1 MGGFGSG
8 WQGTKRY
15 VVEDGLVLSIS
26 NLFRIRAL
34 VPGQRTSGSIRF
46 AFESSWMESVSIS
59 YESNL
64 QDPDAAWLRLFYT
77 AEGEPIDF
85 IIRLQTTRPNYG
97 GRRYW
102 FLCPLARQDG
112 VPPRRVGKLYLPP
125 GGRYFGSREGY
136 RLTYASCQESGRFR
150 GIIRRMASGMGT
162 DETTVR
168 RALNALAR
176 QNVRESQHLK
186 RTRG

>member
-1 MGGFGSG
+1 MGGYGSG

-34 VPGQRTSGSIRF
+34 VLGQRMAGSIRWTYT
-46 AFESSWMESVSIS
+46 ASGKERASIS

-77 AEGEPIDF
+77 AKGEPIDYT
-85 IIRLQTTRPNYG
+85 IRLKTTRPNYG

-102 FLCPLARQDG
+102 FLCPLVRPDG
-112 VPPRRVGKLYLPP
+112 GAPRRVAKLYLPP
-125 GGRYFGSREGY
+125 GGRCFGSREGY
-136 RLTYASCQESGRFR
+136 GLTYTSCQKSGRFR
-150 GIIRRMASGMGT
+150 GLFRRMASDMGT
-162 DETTVR
+162 DEATVR
-168 RALNALAR
+168 TAM
-176 QNVRESQHLK
+176 REL
-186 RTRG
+186 TRRNR